1 LAGGAWLCLCRQR
14 RVGRATAGTGARAR
28 GARPPH
34 LIGQG
39 AGVSRGAHGRRRE
52 GGGRHHP
59 CPPWTQ
65 GGFGDLGP
73 DGLRGGL
80 GSGLVRSGPELGWCE
95 PGGLRPAKQRRPAKE
110 MKGHGRTLV
119 AGPRKENGL
128 RVESVGLRP
137 SGGVSVVWRK
147 DQGGTGRLKW
157 MGLAQLERRFI
168 YFPNFIFSAKTI
180 PGKPRNC
187 LKARKILRKSQKIQ
201 ENS

>member
-1 LAGGAWLCLCRQR
+1 MQRDVLELMVRFNCFGRRRPRRTGDGGALAGGAWLCWCRQR

-73 DGLRGGL
+73 DGLRGRARVRAGAERA
-80 GSGLVRSGPELGWCE
+80 GAGLVRAWWATACE
-95 PGGLRPAKQRRPAKE
+95 ATAAGEGNEGARADFGSWAAERKWAAGRGCWAASCPRIEGATEDFRGRAWPNRNKGL
-110 MKGHGRTLV
+110 
-119 AGPRKENGL
+119 
-128 RVESVGLRP
+128 
-137 SGGVSVVWRK
+137 
-147 DQGGTGRLKW
+147 
-157 MGLAQLERRFI
+157 FI
-168 YFPNFIFSAKTI
+168 SRI
-180 PGKPRNC
+180 
-187 LKARKILRKSQKIQ
+187 
-201 ENS
+201 